1 MRQTSGEVRRNSGVD
16 ARRAQRPGIT
26 STASVGND
34 LKLEVAALA
43 RLLSGLVLYA
53 SIYMLLRLAISL
65 AVLRSSSDAERD
77 LEILALRHQVAV
89 LRRQVKRPDLLPA
102 DRMILA
108 ALGMRLP
115 PGRLLFSPATLLRW
129 HRELVR
135 KHWAAFGLRPR
146 RGRPPVSDELRNLI
160 LRLGRENP
168 RWGDRRIQGE
178 LLKLGYRVSAT
189 TIRSVLRRHRVP
201 PAPRRDG
208 LTWAQFLAA
217 HAGAIL
223 ACDFFTV
230 DTVLLRTLYV
240 LVFLEI
246 GSRRILYANC
256 TAHPNAAWVTQ
267 QARNLSWE
275 LNQLDTPIRLAI
287 HDRDAK
293 FVDEFDQVLRGEGAR
308 VALTPYRCPRANAHC
323 ERMIKTLRHE
333 ALDWLL
339 IFGERHL
346 QLVLRQY
353 IDHYNQQRPH
363 LALDLHPPQL
373 AAAPGSGQVLRRQ
386 RLNGLINEYHRAA

>member
-1 MRQTSGEVRRNSGVD
+1 MATRHHEHT
-16 ARRAQRPGIT
+16 IT
-26 STASVGND
+26 SAVSVGNH
-34 LKLEVAALA
+34 LRLEVAALV
-43 RLLSGLVLYA
+43 RLLSRLVLYA

-65 AVLRSSSDAERD
+65 AVLRSSSDVVRD

-108 ALGMRLP
+108 ALGSRLP

-129 HRELVR
+129 HHELVR
-135 KHWAAFGLRPR
+135 KHWSAFGLRPR
-146 RGRPPVSDELRNLI
+146 RGRPPISDELRNLI

-168 RWGDRRIQGE
+168 RWGDRRIKGE
-178 LLKLGYRVSAT
+178 LLKLGYQVSAT
-189 TIRSVLRRHRVP
+189 TIRGILRRHRVP

-208 LTWAQFLAA
+208 PTWTQFLAA

-240 LVFLEI
+240 LVCLEI

-267 QARNLSWE
+267 QARNLTWE
-275 LNQLDTPIRLAI
+275 LNQLEAPIRVAI

-293 FVDEFDQVLRGEGAR
+293 FVDEFDHVLRGEGAR
-308 VALTPYRCPRANAHC
+308 ITLTPYRCPRANAHC

-346 QLVLRQY
+346 QVVLRQY

-363 LALDLHPPQL
+363 LALGLHSPQP
-373 AAAPGSGQVLRRQ
+373 AAASGSGPVLRQQ
-386 RLNGLINEYHRAA
+386 RLNGLINEYRRAA

>member
-1 MRQTSGEVRRNSGVD
+1 M
-16 ARRAQRPGIT
+16 
-26 STASVGND
+26 SVGND

-43 RLLSGLVLYA
+43 RLLCGLVLYA

-275 LNQLDTPIRLAI
+275 LSRLETPIQLAI

-293 FVDEFDQVLRGEGAR
+293 FVDEFDNVLRGEGAK
-308 VALTPYRCPRANAHC
+308 VALTPYRRPRANAHC

-333 ALDWLL
+333 ALDWML

-363 LALDLHPPQL
+363 LALDLHPPQP
-373 AAAPGSGQVLRRQ
+373 AAAPGSGPVLRQQ

>member
-1 MRQTSGEVRRNSGVD
+1 M
-16 ARRAQRPGIT
+16 
-26 STASVGND
+26 SVGND
-34 LKLEVAALA
+34 LKLEVASLA

-108 ALGMRLP
+108 ALGLRLP

-135 KHWAAFGLRPR
+135 KHWSAFGLRPR
-146 RGRPPVSDELRNLI
+146 RGRPPISDELRNLI

-178 LLKLGYRVSAT
+178 LLKLGYQVSAT
-189 TIRSVLRRHRVP
+189 TIRGALRRHRVP

-208 LTWAQFLAA
+208 PTWAQFLAA

-240 LVFLEI
+240 LVFMEI

-267 QARNLSWE
+267 QARNLTWE
-275 LNQLDTPIRLAI
+275 LNQLEAPIRLAI
-287 HDRDAK
+287 HDRDSK

-308 VALTPYRCPRANAHC
+308 VTLTPYRCPRANAHC

-339 IFGERHL
+339 VFGERHL
-346 QLVLRQY
+346 QVVLRQY
-353 IDHYNQQRPH
+353 IDHYNRQRPH
-363 LALDLHPPQL
+363 LALELRPPEPASTL
-373 AAAPGSGQVLRRQ
+373 GSGSVLRQQ

>member
-1 MRQTSGEVRRNSGVD
+1 M
-16 ARRAQRPGIT
+16 
-26 STASVGND
+26 SVGND

-43 RLLSGLVLYA
+43 QLLCGLVLYA

-65 AVLRSSSDAERD
+65 GVLRSSSDAERD

-108 ALGMRLP
+108 ALGSRLP
-115 PGRLLFSPATLLRW
+115 PGHLLFSPATLLRW

-135 KHWAAFGLRPR
+135 RHWAVFGLRRR
-146 RGRPPVSDELRNLI
+146 RGRPPISDELRNLI

-178 LLKLGYRVSAT
+178 LLKLGYQVSAT
-189 TIRSVLRRHRVP
+189 TIRAVLRRHRVP

-208 LTWAQFLAA
+208 PTWAQFLTA
-217 HAGAIL
+217 HAGAVL

-267 QARNLSWE
+267 QARNLTWE
-275 LNQLDTPIRLAI
+275 LSQLEAPIRLAI
-287 HDRDAK
+287 HDRDSK
-293 FVDEFDQVLRGEGAR
+293 FVDAFDQVLRGEGAR
-308 VALTPYRCPRANAHC
+308 VALIPYRCPRANAHC

-339 IFGERHL
+339 IFGKRHL
-346 QLVLRQY
+346 QLVVRQY
-353 IDHYNQQRPH
+353 IDHYNRQRPH
-363 LALDLHPPQL
+363 LALDLHPPQP
-373 AAAPGSGQVLRRQ
+373 AAAPGSGPVLRQQ
-386 RLNGLINEYHRAA
+386 RLSGLINEYHRAA

>member
-1 MRQTSGEVRRNSGVD
+1 
-16 ARRAQRPGIT
+16 
-26 STASVGND
+26 
-34 LKLEVAALA
+34 
-43 RLLSGLVLYA
+43 
-53 SIYMLLRLAISL
+53 MLLRSAISL
-65 AVLRSSSDAERD
+65 AILGSSSDNAQRD

-108 ALGMRLP
+108 ALGSRLP

-135 KHWAAFGLRPR
+135 RRWAAFGLRPR
-146 RGRPPVSDELRNLI
+146 RGRPAISDELRNLI
-160 LRLGRENP
+160 LRLGSDNP
-168 RWGDRRIQGE
+168 RWGERRIQGE

-189 TIRSVLRRHRVP
+189 TIRGVLRRHHVP

-208 LTWAQFLAA
+208 PTWAQFLAA

-246 GSRRILYANC
+246 GSRRILYASC
-256 TAHPNAAWVTQ
+256 TAQPNAAWVTQ
-267 QARNLSWE
+267 QARNLTWE
-275 LNQLDTPIRLAI
+275 LNQLEAPIRLAI
-287 HDRDAK
+287 HDRDSK
-293 FVDEFDQVLRGEGAR
+293 FVDEFDQVLQGEGAR
-308 VALTPYRCPRANAHC
+308 VTLTPFRCPRANAHC
-323 ERMIKTLRHE
+323 ERAIKTLRHE

-346 QLVLRQY
+346 QVVLREY

-363 LALDLHPPQL
+363 LALDPHPPQPPTS
-373 AAAPGSGQVLRRQ
+373 APGSGAVLRQQ

>member
-1 MRQTSGEVRRNSGVD
+1 M
-16 ARRAQRPGIT
+16 
-26 STASVGND
+26 SVGND
-34 LKLEVAALA
+34 PKLAVGSLA
-43 RLLSGLVLYA
+43 RLLSRLVLYA
-53 SIYMLLRLAISL
+53 SIFVLVRLAISL
-65 AVLRSSSDAERD
+65 AVLRTSSDAERD

-108 ALGMRLP
+108 ALGSRLP

-135 KHWAAFGLRPR
+135 RHWSAFRLRPR
-146 RGRPPVSDELRNLI
+146 RGRPPIPDELRE
-160 LRLGRENP
+160 RLGRENP

-178 LLKLGYRVSAT
+178 LLKLGYQVSAT
-189 TIRSVLRRHRVP
+189 TIRGVLRRHCVP

-208 LTWAQFLAA
+208 PTWAQFLAA

-267 QARNLSWE
+267 QARNLTWD
-275 LNQLDTPIRLAI
+275 LNQLEAPIRLTI
-287 HDRDAK
+287 HDRDSK

-308 VALTPYRCPRANAHC
+308 VALTPYRRPRANAHC
-323 ERMIKTLRHE
+323 ERVIKTLRHE

-346 QLVLRQY
+346 QFVLRQY
-353 IDHYNQQRPH
+353 IDHYNRQRPH
-363 LALDLHPPQL
+363 LALDLHSPQP
-373 AAAPGSGQVLRRQ
+373 AAARGSGPVLRQQ
-386 RLNGLINEYHRAA
+386 RLYGLINEYHRAA

>member
-1 MRQTSGEVRRNSGVD
+1 MRRNSVVD
-16 ARRAQRPGIT
+16 ARRARRPGIT
-26 STASVGND
+26 STVSVGND

-43 RLLSGLVLYA
+43 RLLCGLVLYA
-53 SIYMLLRLAISL
+53 SIYTLLRLAINL

-89 LRRQVKRPDLLPA
+89 LGRQVKRPDLLPA

-108 ALGMRLP
+108 ALGSRLP

-146 RGRPPVSDELRNLI
+146 RGRPPISDELRNLI

-178 LLKLGYRVSAT
+178 LLKLGYQVSAT
-189 TIRSVLRRHRVP
+189 TIRGVLRRHRVP

-208 LTWAQFLAA
+208 PTWAQFLAA

-256 TAHPNAAWVTQ
+256 TPHPNGAWVTQ
-267 QARNLSWE
+267 QARNLTWE
-275 LNQLDTPIRLAI
+275 LNLLEAPIRLAI
-287 HDRDAK
+287 HDRDSK

-339 IFGERHL
+339 VFGECHL
-346 QLVLRQY
+346 RAVLRQY

-363 LALDLHPPQL
+363 LALDLHPPQP
-373 AAAPGSGQVLRRQ
+373 AAAPGSGPVLRQQ
-386 RLNGLINEYHRAA
+386 RLHGLINEYHRAA

>member
-1 MRQTSGEVRRNSGVD
+1 M
-16 ARRAQRPGIT
+16 
-26 STASVGND
+26 SVGND
-34 LKLEVAALA
+34 LKLEVASLA

-135 KHWAAFGLRPR
+135 KYWAAFGLRPR
-146 RGRPPVSDELRNLI
+146 RGRPPMSDELRNLI

-168 RWGDRRIQGE
+168 RWGDRRI
-178 LLKLGYRVSAT
+178 
-189 TIRSVLRRHRVP
+189 
-201 PAPRRDG
+201 
-208 LTWAQFLAA
+208 
-217 HAGAIL
+217 
-223 ACDFFTV
+223 
-230 DTVLLRTLYV
+230 
-240 LVFLEI
+240 
-246 GSRRILYANC
+246 LYANC
-256 TAHPNAAWVTQ
+256 TPHPSGAWVTQ
-267 QARNLSWE
+267 QARNLTWE
-275 LNQLDTPIRLAI
+275 LNQLEAPIRLAI
-287 HDRDAK
+287 HDRDSK
-293 FVDEFDQVLRGEGAR
+293 FVDEFDQVLRGEGAM

-339 IFGERHL
+339 VFDE
-346 QLVLRQY
+346 
-353 IDHYNQQRPH
+353 
-363 LALDLHPPQL
+363 
-373 AAAPGSGQVLRRQ
+373 
-386 RLNGLINEYHRAA
+386 

>member
-1 MRQTSGEVRRNSGVD
+1 LL
-16 ARRAQRPGIT
+16 
-26 STASVGND
+26 GND
-34 LKLEVAALA
+34 LRLEVGKLT
-43 RLLSGLVLYA
+43 RLLSRLVLFA
-53 SIYMLLRLAISL
+53 SIYMVLRLLINMT
-65 AVLRSSSDAERD
+65 VLRTSSDVDRD

-108 ALGMRLP
+108 ALGLRLP

-129 HRELVR
+129 HQELVR
-135 KHWAAFGLRPR
+135 KHWSAFRLRPR
-146 RGRPPVSDELRNLI
+146 RGRPPISDELRELV
-160 LRLGRENP
+160 LRLARENP

-178 LLKLGYRVSAT
+178 LLKLGYQVSASA
-189 TIRSVLRRHRVP
+189 IRGVLRRHRVP

-208 LTWAQFLAA
+208 PTWAQFLAA

-230 DTVLLRTLYV
+230 DGVLLRTFYV

-246 GSRRILYANC
+246 SSRRILYANC
-256 TAHPNAAWVTQ
+256 TAHPNAAWVAQ

-275 LNQLDTPIRLAI
+275 LSQLEVPIRLAI

-293 FVDEFDQVLRGEGAR
+293 FAEEFDQVLRGEGAR
-308 VALTPYRCPRANAHC
+308 VALTPYRSPRANAHC
-323 ERMIKTLRHE
+323 ERVIKTIRHE
-333 ALDWLL
+333 CLDWLL

-346 QLVLRQY
+346 RF
-353 IDHYNQQRPH
+353 
-363 LALDLHPPQL
+363 APPEPTVV
-373 AAAPGSGQVLRRQ
+373 ACSR
-386 RLNGLINEYHRAA
+386 N

>member
-1 MRQTSGEVRRNSGVD
+1 M
-16 ARRAQRPGIT
+16 
-26 STASVGND
+26 VGND
-34 LKLEVAALA
+34 LRLDVGKLT
-43 RLLSGLVLYA
+43 RLLSRLVFFA
-53 SIYMLLRLAISL
+53 SIYMLLRLAINL
-65 AVLRSSSDAERD
+65 AVLRANSDAERD
-77 LEILALRHQVAV
+77 LELLALRHQVAV

-108 ALGMRLP
+108 ALGLRLP
-115 PGRLLFSPATLLRW
+115 TGRLLFSPATLLRW
-129 HRELVR
+129 HRELMR
-135 KHWAAFGLRPR
+135 RHWSAFGLRPR
-146 RGRPPVSDELRNLI
+146 RGRPPISDELRELI
-160 LRLGRENP
+160 LRLARENP

-178 LLKLGYRVSAT
+178 LLKLGYQVSAT
-189 TIRSVLRRHRVP
+189 TIRGILRRHRIP

-208 LTWAQFLAA
+208 PTWAQFLAA

-230 DTVLLRTLYV
+230 DTVMLRTLYV
-240 LVFLEI
+240 LVFMEI

-256 TAHPNAAWVTQ
+256 TAHPNSSWVTQ
-267 QARNLSWE
+267 QSRNLSWE
-275 LNQLDTPIRLAI
+275 LSQFEVPIRLAI

-293 FVDEFDQVLRGEGAR
+293 FVDDFDQVLRGEGAR

-339 IFGERHL
+339 IFDERHL
-346 QLVLRQY
+346 QLVLQQY
-353 IDHYNQQRPH
+353 IEHSNQQRPH
-363 LALDLHPPQL
+363 LALALHPPQPIP
-373 AAAPGSGQVLRRQ
+373 APGSGALVRQQ

>member
-1 MRQTSGEVRRNSGVD
+1 M
-16 ARRAQRPGIT
+16 
-26 STASVGND
+26 
-34 LKLEVAALA
+34 
-43 RLLSGLVLYA
+43 
-53 SIYMLLRLAISL
+53 
-65 AVLRSSSDAERD
+65 
-77 LEILALRHQVAV
+77 
-89 LRRQVKRPDLLPA
+89 
-102 DRMILA
+102 
-108 ALGMRLP
+108 
-115 PGRLLFSPATLLRW
+115 
-129 HRELVR
+129 R

-293 FVDEFDQVLRGEGAR
+293 FVDEFDQVLRGEDAR

>member
-1 MRQTSGEVRRNSGVD
+1 M
-16 ARRAQRPGIT
+16 
-26 STASVGND
+26 SVGND

-65 AVLRSSSDAERD
+65 AVLRTSSNAERD

-108 ALGMRLP
+108 ALGSRLP

-135 KHWAAFGLRPR
+135 SHWAAFGLRLR
-146 RGRPPVSDELRNLI
+146 RGRPPISDELRNLI

-178 LLKLGYRVSAT
+178 LLKLGCQVSAT
-189 TIRSVLRRHRVP
+189 TIRGVLRRHRVP

-208 LTWAQFLAA
+208 PTWAQFLAA
-217 HAGAIL
+217 HAGAVL

-230 DTVLLRTLYV
+230 DTVQLRTLYV

-256 TAHPNAAWVTQ
+256 TAHPNGAWVAQ

-275 LNQLDTPIRLAI
+275 LNQLEAPIRLAI
-287 HDRDAK
+287 HDRDSK

-308 VALTPYRCPRANAHC
+308 VALTPFRCREPTPIVSA
-323 ERMIKTLRHE
+323 
-333 ALDWLL
+333 
-339 IFGERHL
+339 
-346 QLVLRQY
+346 
-353 IDHYNQQRPH
+353 
-363 LALDLHPPQL
+363 
-373 AAAPGSGQVLRRQ
+373 
-386 RLNGLINEYHRAA
+386 

>member
-1 MRQTSGEVRRNSGVD
+1 M
-16 ARRAQRPGIT
+16 
-26 STASVGND
+26 SVGND
-34 LKLEVAALA
+34 LKLEVASLA

-89 LRRQVKRPDLLPA
+89 LRRQ
-102 DRMILA
+102 
-108 ALGMRLP
+108 G
-115 PGRLLFSPATLLRW
+115 
-129 HRELVR
+129 ELVR

-189 TIRSVLRRHRVP
+189 TIRGVLRRHRVP
-201 PAPRRDG
+201 PAPSRDG
-208 LTWAQFLAA
+208 PTWAQFLAA

-240 LVFLEI
+240 LVFMEI

-293 FVDEFDQVLRGEGAR
+293 FVDEFDQALCGEGAG

-346 QLVLRQY
+346 RLVLRQY
-353 IDHYNQQRPH
+353 IEHYKHQR
-363 LALDLHPPQL
+363 
-373 AAAPGSGQVLRRQ
+373 
-386 RLNGLINEYHRAA
+386 